1 MSSESEKDGE
11 GFARRWSRR
20 KSAVR
25 EGDPIAPEAAPEEA
39 LEKAPADL
47 PAESPGEQVNDGR
60 DMPIPEDLPDIDSLD
75 KESDYTLF
83 MRDSTPQYLKR
94 MALRK
99 LWNSDPAL
107 AVLDGLNDYD
117 EDYSMIGMVTQEI
130 TTRYQVGKGIVDP
143 DEEKEKEKENEDNGD
158 VETSDEIAE
167 DVEDIEDVED
177 VEDGE
182 DVDAG
187 EVLADEQI
195 HEDEIESGGS
205 A

>member
-1 MSSESEKDGE
+1 MSSKSEKDGE

-25 EGDPIAPEAAPEEA
+25 AGDPIAPEAAPEA
-39 LEKAPADL
+39 APERAPTDV

-75 KESDYTLF
+75 KESDYSLF

-94 MALRK
+94 LALRK
-99 LWNSDPAL
+99 LWNSDPTL

-117 EDYSMIGMVTQEI
+117 EDYSMIGMVAQEI
-130 TTRYQVGKGIVDP
+130 STRYQPGKGIVDP
-143 DEEKEKEKENEDNGD
+143 DEEKEKEKENVEKGD

-167 DVEDIEDVED
+167 DVEDIEDIEDIEGGEDVED
-177 VEDGE
+177 VEE
-182 DVDAG
+182 
-187 EVLADEQI
+187 LADEEN
-195 HEDEIESGGS
+195 HEDEIESGSS